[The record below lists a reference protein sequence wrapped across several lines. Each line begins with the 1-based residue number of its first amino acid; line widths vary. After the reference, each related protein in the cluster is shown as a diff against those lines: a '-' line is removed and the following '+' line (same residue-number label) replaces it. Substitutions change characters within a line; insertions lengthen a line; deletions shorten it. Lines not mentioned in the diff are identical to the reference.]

1 MAAEEIE
8 VIYNTPFNVRGII
21 PRYSVDKNYLLDA
34 LKLAFLV
41 SEQATAEAYR
51 IDKRLGLIL
60 YWADKSED
68 IHPVHQFITP
78 QTPEQIYPQVEA
90 FLQAYY
96 DKEIDIELEKAD
108 EPYLNDS
115 DITNVE
121 GWRIYTGQWNRV
133 NEDEYA
139 FIAIKPAYDNYRK

>member
-8 VIYNTPFNVRGII
+8 VIHNTPFNVRGII
-21 PRYSVDKNYLLDA
+21 PQYSVDKNYLLDA

-41 SEQATAEAYR
+41 SDQKTAKAYR

-60 YWADKSED
+60 YWTDKSED
-68 IHPVHQFITP
+68 GQPVQQFITP

-90 FLQAYY
+90 FLQSYY
-96 DKEIDIELEKAD
+96 NKEIDIDLETED
-108 EPYLNDS
+108 EPYLDDS

-121 GWRIYTGQWNRV
+121 GWRIYTGRWNRV
-133 NEDEYA
+133 NEDVYA
-139 FIAIKPAYDNYRK
+139 FIAIKPAYDNYGK

>member
-8 VIYNTPFNVRGII
+8 VIHNTPFNVRGII
-21 PRYSVDKNYLLDA
+21 PQYSVDKNYLLDA

-41 SEQATAEAYR
+41 SDQSTAKAYR

-60 YWADKSED
+60 YWTDKSED
-68 IHPVHQFITP
+68 IHPVQKFITP

-96 DKEIDIELEKAD
+96 DKELDIELEKED

-133 NEDEYA
+133 NEDGYA
-139 FIAIKPAYDNYRK
+139 FIAIKPAYDNYGK